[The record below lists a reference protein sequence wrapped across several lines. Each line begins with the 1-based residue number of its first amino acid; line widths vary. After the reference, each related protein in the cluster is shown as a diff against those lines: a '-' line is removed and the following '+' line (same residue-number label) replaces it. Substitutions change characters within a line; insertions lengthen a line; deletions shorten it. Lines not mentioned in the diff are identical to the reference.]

1 MTEIKQK
8 PEYKIQE
15 NNTANCSA
23 IIVSA
28 GNSSRMGGIN
38 KQMLSVGGMPVV
50 ARTLKAFEEN
60 PNIKNIVLVTKADDI
75 FSMQMLAEKYNIS
88 KISDIVC
95 GGNSRQESVL
105 NGVAKLDKNA
115 KFILIHDG
123 ARPLISQEIINS
135 VCKKLETSVAVTC
148 AVKVKDTIKQVNA
161 EGKVIKTVP
170 REDLFAVQTPQGVR
184 TREYMR
190 AVGKIGEISG
200 FTDDT
205 SIMEA
210 AGYEVH
216 IVEGSYKNIKI
227 TTPDDVV
234 IAEGFLNEVEQ

>member
-1 MTEIKQK
+1 MTETKHKLEYRIK
-8 PEYKIQE
+8 
-15 NNTANCSA
+15 NNKKAEFSA

-28 GNSSRMGGIN
+28 GNSTRMGSVN
-38 KQMLSVGGMPVV
+38 KQMLTIGGIEVV
-50 ARTLKAFEEN
+50 ARTLKAFEANE
-60 PNIKNIVLVTKADDI
+60 NIKKIILVTRADDI
-75 FSMQMLAEKYNIS
+75 FAMQMLAQKYNIS

-105 NGVAKLDKNA
+105 NGVARLDKTCN
-115 KFILIHDG
+115 FVLIHDG

-148 AVKVKDTIKQVNA
+148 AVKVKDTIKQVDA
-161 EGKVIKTVP
+161 DGKVIKTVP
-170 REDLFAVQTPQGVR
+170 REDLVAVQTPQGVR
-184 TREYMR
+184 VHEYMR

-210 AGYEVH
+210 AGHEVH

-227 TTPDDVV
+227 TTPDDVI

>member
-1 MTEIKQK
+1 MTETKNRL
-8 PEYKIQE
+8 EYKFQ
-15 NNTANCSA
+15 NNNKAKFSA

-28 GNSSRMGGIN
+28 GNSTRMGSVN
-38 KQMLSVGGMPVV
+38 KQMLAIGGIPVV
-50 ARTLKAFEEN
+50 ARTLKAFEANE
-60 PNIKNIVLVTKADDI
+60 NIKNIILVTRADDI
-75 FSMQMLAEKYNIS
+75 FAMQMLAEKHNIT

-105 NGVAKLDKNA
+105 NGVAKLDKTCE
-115 KFILIHDG
+115 FVLIHDG
-123 ARPLISQEIINS
+123 ARPLISQDIINS

-148 AVKVKDTIKQVNA
+148 AVKVKDTIKQVDTN
-161 EGKVIKTVP
+161 GKVIKTVP
-170 REDLFAVQTPQGVR
+170 REDLVAVQTPQGIR

-227 TTPDDVV
+227 TTPDDVI